1 MTSDDAVTRYGRHRS
16 LLVAGALTAAAV
28 VLVGGCERQS
38 PRFDNHAP
46 SAPPAAVAAV
56 NAKGDQTLTLKMD
69 DLLRFDPS
77 QVQVRPG
84 KLTVTLVNTGKDP
97 HQFEVPSLNVSTG
110 NIPGGTTTTVTM
122 QIPKGVASYGFDC
135 AYHTSEHMVGT
146 LTVTGS

>member
-1 MTSDDAVTRYGRHRS
+1 MAGSRPVPYAPRS
-16 LLVAGALTAAAV
+16 LVAAGALAAAAV

-46 SAPPAAVAAV
+46 STGPAAVATRAT
-56 NAKGDQTLTLKMD
+56 NGDQTVTLKMD
-69 DLLRFDPS
+69 DLLRFNPS
-77 QVQVRPG
+77 TIQVRPG

-110 NIPGGTTTTVTM
+110 NIPGGTTTSVSF
-122 QIPKGVASYGFDC
+122 QIPTGVGSYAFDC

-146 LTVTGS
+146 MTVTGF

>member
-1 MTSDDAVTRYGRHRS
+1 MTSSGAARHRAQRS
-16 LLVAGALTAAAV
+16 VLVAGALTAAAV

-46 SAPPAAVAAV
+46 SAPPAAVATV
-56 NAKGDQTLTLKMD
+56 DAKGDQTLTLKMD

-77 QVQVRPG
+77 QIQVRPG
-84 KLTVTLVNTGKDP
+84 KLTVRLVNTGKDP

-110 NIPGGTTTTVTM
+110 NIPGGTTTSVVV
-122 QIPKGVASYGFDC
+122 QIPKGSGSYAFDC

-146 LTVTGS
+146 LTVTGF